1 MTERR
6 IREDPASHGEESGR
20 RRIPPAA
27 PSSQEPWES
36 AYLRYE
42 TPEEETCKFLRR
54 LRRAGALQW
63 AREGQIVELFCGRG
77 NGLRALERLGFS
89 RFTGIDLSPTLAAQ
103 GFGRGRIVVGDC
115 RRLPYATGTQDVATI
130 HGGLHHLPRLPEDL
144 DQTLAQIRNVL
155 KEDGLL
161 FVVEPWQTPFLS
173 LAHRLV
179 RNRFARRLSGRID
192 ALGSMIEQEGQTYQR
207 WLASPQLVMDS
218 LRSFFH
224 PEMCRE
230 AWGKLLFVGRRLPGE
245 GRGSRS
251 RSLSRVGESQSC
263 K

>member
-1 MTERR
+1 
-6 IREDPASHGEESGR
+6 
-20 RRIPPAA
+20 
-27 PSSQEPWES
+27 
-36 AYLRYE
+36 
-42 TPEEETCKFLRR
+42 
-54 LRRAGALQW
+54 
-63 AREGQIVELFCGRG
+63 
-77 NGLRALERLGFS
+77 
-89 RFTGIDLSPTLAAQ
+89 
-103 GFGRGRIVVGDC
+103 
-115 RRLPYATGTQDVATI
+115 
-130 HGGLHHLPRLPEDL
+130 
-144 DQTLAQIRNVL
+144 L